1 MIELS
6 GWKTHSVKDIHL
18 DSYPKKYEIGLTF
31 EGNRDARTDW
41 SRRFIE
47 KTCNI
52 VINVEYN
59 ANDAELKINNDIYS
73 IRSLNDY
80 RLPEGEI
87 LVDGTSLSLPELLH
101 VFTMLNS
108 KQRSFDVSYI
118 QPSTYKEDES
128 RTDYNTTAYDLSDD
142 GLGVQQLPPFVG
154 TSNNSRILFFLGW
167 EGHRLG
173 ALIHSD
179 ELNIMDLTCIAGIP
193 SYQVGW
199 ENTTLSC
206 NFMNIKELLGATPTF
221 RFSGA
226 NDPVRTYK
234 IIQEVYASTTYR
246 NHSLSIAAFGTKPS
260 AIAAAQFA
268 VNNAE
273 TSKGQ
278 KQELIMLYDFV
289 KIKSDR
295 SQGMSTMHIWSFDY
309 RSQITS

>member
-6 GWKTHSVKDIHL
+6 GWESRAVADINF
-18 DSYPKKYEIGLTF
+18 DSYPKRYEVGLTF
-31 EGNRDARTDW
+31 KANCDARTDW

-47 KTCNI
+47 KVCNV

-73 IRSLNDY
+73 IRNLSDY
-80 RLPEGEI
+80 RLPEGKI

-108 KQRSFDVSYI
+108 KQSSFDVCYI
-118 QPSTYKEDES
+118 QPSTYKEHES
-128 RTDYNTTAYDLSDD
+128 RTGYNTTAYDLSDD

-173 ALIHSD
+173 ALIHSE
-179 ELNIMDLTCIAGIP
+179 ELNIMDFTCIAGIP

-206 NFMNIKELLGATPTF
+206 NFMNIKELLGATPIF

-278 KQELIMLYDFV
+278 RQELIMLYDFV

-295 SQGMSTMHIWSFDY
+295 SQGMSIMHIWTFDCK
-309 RSQITS
+309 SQAIS